1 MIIRPTFNDHYDL
14 NEEERLE
21 RLKKNEILI
30 YSLNETSK
38 PILRFE
44 EIEFEYILLGFFTQ
58 IDEKT
63 FIFGLKGKSCHYE
76 IKFNQDD
83 YYIYK

>member
-58 IDEKT
+58 ID
-63 FIFGLKGKSCHYE
+63 
-76 IKFNQDD
+76 
-83 YYIYK
+83 

>member
-1 MIIRPTFNDHYDL
+1 MLIRSTFNLHYDL
-14 NEEERLE
+14 NEEERVE

-44 EIEFEYILLGFFTQ
+44 EIEFESILLGFYTQ
-58 IDEKT
+58 IDDKT
-63 FIFGLKGKSCHYE
+63 FVFSLKG
-76 IKFNQDD
+76 
-83 YYIYK
+83 

>member
-1 MIIRPTFNDHYDL
+1 VLIRSTFNLHYDL
-14 NEEERLE
+14 NEEERVE

-44 EIEFEYILLGFFTQ
+44 EIEFESILLGFYTQ
-58 IDEKT
+58 IDDKT
-63 FIFGLKGKSCHYE
+63 FVFSLKG
-76 IKFNQDD
+76 
-83 YYIYK
+83 

>member
-1 MIIRPTFNDHYDL
+1 MLVRSTFNLHYDL
-14 NEEERLE
+14 NEEERFE

-44 EIEFEYILLGFFTQ
+44 EIEFESILLGFYTQ
-58 IDEKT
+58 IDDKT
-63 FIFGLKGKSCHYE
+63 FVFSLKS
-76 IKFNQDD
+76 
-83 YYIYK
+83 

>member
-1 MIIRPTFNDHYDL
+1 MLIRSTFNTHYDL
-14 NEEERLE
+14 NEEERVE

-44 EIEFEYILLGFFTQ
+44 EIEFESILLGFYTQ

-63 FIFGLKGKSCHYE
+63 FVFSLKG
-76 IKFNQDD
+76 
-83 YYIYK
+83 